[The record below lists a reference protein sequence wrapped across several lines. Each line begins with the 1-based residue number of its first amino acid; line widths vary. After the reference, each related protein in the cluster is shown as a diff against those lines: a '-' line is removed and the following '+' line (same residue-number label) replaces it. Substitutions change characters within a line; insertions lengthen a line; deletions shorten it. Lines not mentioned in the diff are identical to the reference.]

1 MKIARQILADKVLKV
16 ITRTPAIIVV
26 RVIAEAIGWIF
37 T

>member
-1 MKIARQILADKVLKV
+1 MKIARQILADNLKV
-16 ITRTPAIIVV
+16 ITRTPAIIAV